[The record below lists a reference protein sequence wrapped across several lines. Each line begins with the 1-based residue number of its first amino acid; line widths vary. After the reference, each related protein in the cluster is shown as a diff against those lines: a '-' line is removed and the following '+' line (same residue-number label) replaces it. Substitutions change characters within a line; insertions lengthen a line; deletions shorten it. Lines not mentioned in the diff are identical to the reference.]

1 MAAPRLSD
9 SQKSEL
15 VARFRA
21 GESAQGLARAYGCSA
36 ATVSRTVR
44 AALDPQEYERL
55 KLPAGRRAAAADR
68 APSGTAEGAD
78 VLQGKL
84 LEPMEPMEPLEP
96 LEHAA
101 DAEHPAAAEPMAA
114 AAAEPMAAT
123 GAEADGEQADE
134 APATLA
140 IDDADDFGDEDLD
153 EDQDDDQD
161 DDEEDDEEDD
171 EHDSPLRSGSA
182 AGSARSALAASLGLG
197 AAAQAEP
204 VPVQPLAE
212 ARLPESAYLLVDKT
226 VELQARPLSDFPELG
241 LLDPDELE
249 RQALVVYLNP
259 RHAKRQCGRSQR
271 VIKIPDLAVLERTSR
286 FLLSQGISRLVIE
299 GSLYSLSG
307 S

>member
-68 APSGTAEGAD
+68 APSGTAEGAN

-84 LEPMEPMEPLEP
+84 LEPLEP
-96 LEHAA
+96 AA
-101 DAEHPAAAEPMAA
+101 DAEYPAAADPIAA

-134 APATLA
+134 TPATLA

-153 EDQDDDQD
+153 EDQDDD
-161 DDEEDDEEDD
+161 EEDDED
-171 EHDSPLRSGSA
+171 DSPLRSGSA

>member
-84 LEPMEPMEPLEP
+84 LEPLEP

-134 APATLA
+134 TPATLA

-161 DDEEDDEEDD
+161 DDEDDDEEDD
-171 EHDSPLRSGSA
+171 EDDSPLRSGSA

-204 VPVQPLAE
+204 VPVQPLAD

-259 RHAKRQCGRSQR
+259 RQAKRQCGRSQR

>member
-84 LEPMEPMEPLEP
+84 LEPMEP

-134 APATLA
+134 TPATLA

-153 EDQDDDQD
+153 EDQDDDEDD
-161 DDEEDDEEDD
+161 DDED
-171 EHDSPLRSGSA
+171 DSPLRSGSA

-212 ARLPESAYLLVDKT
+212 ALLPESAYLLVDKT

-259 RHAKRQCGRSQR
+259 RQAKRQCGRSQR

>member
-84 LEPMEPMEPLEP
+84 LEPMEPLEP

-134 APATLA
+134 TPATLA

-153 EDQDDDQD
+153 EDQDDDEDD
-161 DDEEDDEEDD
+161 DDEDD
-171 EHDSPLRSGSA
+171 SSLRSGSA

-212 ARLPESAYLLVDKT
+212 ALLPESAYLLVDKT

-259 RHAKRQCGRSQR
+259 RQAKRQCGRSQR

>member
-68 APSGTAEGAD
+68 APSGTAEGAN

-84 LEPMEPMEPLEP
+84 LEPLEPLPLEP
-96 LEHAA
+96 LEPAA
-101 DAEHPAAAEPMAA
+101 DAEYPAAADPMAA

-153 EDQDDDQD
+153 EDQDDDG
-161 DDEEDDEEDD
+161 EDDED
-171 EHDSPLRSGSA
+171 DSPLRSGSA

>member
-84 LEPMEPMEPLEP
+84 LEPMEPLEP

-134 APATLA
+134 TPATLA

-153 EDQDDDQD
+153 EDQDDDEDD
-161 DDEEDDEEDD
+161 DDED
-171 EHDSPLRSGSA
+171 DSPLRSGSA

-204 VPVQPLAE
+204 VPVQPLAD

-259 RHAKRQCGRSQR
+259 RQAKRQCGRSQR

>member
-1 MAAPRLSD
+1 
-9 SQKSEL
+9 
-15 VARFRA
+15 
-21 GESAQGLARAYGCSA
+21 
-36 ATVSRTVR
+36 
-44 AALDPQEYERL
+44 
-55 KLPAGRRAAAADR
+55 
-68 APSGTAEGAD
+68 
-78 VLQGKL
+78 
-84 LEPMEPMEPLEP
+84 LEP

-134 APATLA
+134 TPATLA

-153 EDQDDDQD
+153 EDQDDDEDD
-161 DDEEDDEEDD
+161 DDEDD
-171 EHDSPLRSGSA
+171 SSLRSGSA

-212 ARLPESAYLLVDKT
+212 ALLPESAYLLVDKT

-259 RHAKRQCGRSQR
+259 RQAKRQCGRSQR